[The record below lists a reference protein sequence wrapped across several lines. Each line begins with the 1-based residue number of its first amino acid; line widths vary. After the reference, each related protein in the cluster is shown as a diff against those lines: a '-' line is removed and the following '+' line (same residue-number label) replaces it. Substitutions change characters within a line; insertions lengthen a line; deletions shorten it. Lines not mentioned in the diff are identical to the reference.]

1 MLETPKEFN
10 NNELPGSVENE
21 SKKQRRRE
29 LVERHA
35 LLDNEMGNLIA
46 EEGALIAK
54 NSEDDA
60 DDKRLQEINRREIDI
75 LEEERRIVEAMSHSQ
90 EPSQQ

>member
-10 NNELPGSVENE
+10 NNESLRPAEEKSA
-21 SKKQRRRE
+21 KQDLME
-29 LVERHA
+29 LVERHT

-46 EEGALIAK
+46 EEGSLIAK